1 MNSLCSPRNLSFL
14 VFGAILVM
22 AVAACDHIGDPL
34 AADRSALST
43 GEDGLSPEVRRQLA
57 TLRNFTAP
65 FHRFE
70 AAQEAGWNIQLT
82 PCLETAEGAQGFH
95 YSRGEF
101 IGDGEALLLEPEL
114 LMYEPQKNGRLRLVG
129 VEYIILFSEVPA
141 DADPPTLLGQEFH
154 ANMEFG
160 LWALHVWLWRHN
172 PNGMFADWN
181 PKVSCQFA

>member
-1 MNSLCSPRNLSFL
+1 MRSRSLARNLSSL
-14 VFGAILVM
+14 LLGAVLAIV
-22 AVAACDHIGDPL
+22 VGACNQAGDPL
-34 AADRSALST
+34 APDRSSLST
-43 GEDGLSPEVRRQLA
+43 DNDAISPEVRRQLA
-57 TLRNFTAP
+57 TLQNFTAR

-95 YSRGEF
+95 YARGEF